1 MLATQFIVS
10 LAHKKKKIKVF
21 IFLFSA
27 YPNNKLWWHRQCF
40 KFKILTKIKILT
52 STVSRAHWNEIKQLS
67 RFLYKSANPS
77 FELRWHR
84 RRKEYFSNKKKSAG
98 NFACGAI
105 DRFISKLEKEEQGSH
120 MNLETAHPGGMLWC
134 HRWRK
139 NIS

>member
-1 MLATQFIVS
+1 MKLNNCPDFYINLPTLASSFGGIVDEKS
-10 LAHKKKKIKVF
+10 
-21 IFLFSA
+21 IF
-27 YPNNKLWWHRQCF
+27 Q
-40 KFKILTKIKILT
+40 I
-52 STVSRAHWNEIKQLS
+52 
-67 RFLYKSANPS
+67 
-77 FELRWHR
+77 
-84 RRKEYFSNKKKSAG
+84 KKKSAG